1 MKRILFLVISL
12 LSVLHSHGQARRPFT
27 GRILDRATGEAVAG
41 ATVYIKGDPRTGTVT
56 GDKGDFS
63 LLLPPDSVTLV
74 CSFLGYIPLE
84 HTILPGSPD
93 NITLS
98 IEPES
103 RNIEQIVV
111 SSRSPME
118 RVNNVQI
125 GVERIEI
132 AEMAKIP
139 ALFGEKDIMRFI
151 QLLPGVKSEGEGSS
165 GFQVRGGTSAQN
177 LILLDDATVYNA
189 GHLMG
194 IFSTFNDTALTN
206 ASLFK
211 GQIPAQFGGATSS
224 VFDIGTKTGDMR
236 KYHVDGSVGLLS
248 AKLHVEGPIAKDKA
262 SFFVAGRRT
271 YLDLFLKVTDDF
283 RRNTL
288 NFYDLNAKVDYNISD
303 RDRLFVSYFT
313 GRDNMSLEKM
323 MEMKWGNS
331 TATVRWFHRFNSR
344 LYSNTSLILS
354 SFSSDNS
361 ADILETSNSFD
372 SFIRHSTIK
381 ESFTWTP
388 GGSHELKFGYQ
399 SSYIALKSA
408 QWNLNNYSE
417 REKRNAWE
425 NTLWIN
431 HEWKVSPTISLSAGL
446 RLNAFS
452 ALGGAP
458 YYEIDTDGEITH
470 TYRYASGKI
479 VKTHFALE
487 PRLSVNYRVGE
498 KQSVKV
504 GYSRTSQ
511 NIHALRNSSMAL
523 PFDRYTLS
531 TNIVKP
537 QTADQASLGYAA
549 LTRDERFE
557 FSVEGYY
564 KSIQHVLDYKDG
576 KSFSS
581 EIEIERL
588 ILAGKG
594 RAYGVEIFARKNT
607 GRLTGWVAYTLS
619 WSENRIP
626 GINGDRWYTAGNDR
640 RHDISLV
647 GMYELPRGW
656 QIAGTWVYNTGQ
668 ALTAPSAKYQINGE
682 TVYYFAERNG
692 YRAPSYH
699 RLDVSATHSKK
710 KKRYTREW
718 TFGIYNLYNRYNPFV
733 ISFEDDSTKPSGTK
747 TVQTSLFGI
756 IPSFSYNFRF

>member
-1 MKRILFLVISL
+1 MKRFLCLPLLLFF
-12 LSVLHSHGQARRPFT
+12 VLPSHGQTSRMLT
-27 GRILDRATGEAVAG
+27 GRLVDEPSGEPVSG
-41 ATVYIKGDPRTGTVT
+41 ATVWVKENPQGGTVT
-56 GDKGDFS
+56 DEFGKFS
-63 LLLPPDSVTLV
+63 LPVCGADRTLLCSCLGYRTLEYPLGVEFSGSLILYMTPDSR
-74 CSFLGYIPLE
+74 S
-84 HTILPGSPD
+84 
-93 NITLS
+93 
-98 IEPES
+98 
-103 RNIEQIVV
+103 IEQIVV
-111 SSRSPME
+111 SSRSSME
-118 RVNNVQI
+118 RVSSVQI

-139 ALFGEKDIMRFI
+139 ALFGEKDIMRSI

-189 GHLMG
+189 SHLMG

-224 VFDIGTKTGDMR
+224 VFDISTKTGDMGS
-236 KYHVDGSVGLLS
+236 YHVDGSVGLLS
-248 AKLHVEGPIAKDKA
+248 AKLHVEGPLVADKA

-288 NFYDLNAKVDYNISD
+288 NFYDLNAKVDYNISG
-303 RDRLFVSYFT
+303 RDRLFISFFS

-323 MEMKWGNS
+323 MEMKWGNT
-331 TATVRWFHRFNSR
+331 TATVRWFHRFSGR
-344 LYSNTSLILS
+344 LSSNTSVILS
-354 SFSSDNS
+354 SFGSDNS
-361 ADILETSNSFD
+361 ADILDTSNSFD
-372 SFIRHSTIK
+372 SFIRHSALK

-388 GGSHELKFGYQ
+388 GGGHEMKFGFQ
-399 SSYIALKSA
+399 TSYLGLKSA
-408 QWNLNNYSE
+408 EWNLNNYSE
-417 REKRNAWE
+417 KEKRNAWE
-425 NTLWIN
+425 NTLWLN
-431 HEWKVSPTISLSAGL
+431 EQWKISDRFAVSAGL
-446 RLNAFS
+446 RLNSFS

-458 YYEIDTDGEITH
+458 YYEIDESGDITR
-470 TYRYASGKI
+470 TLEYGSGKI
-479 VKTHFALE
+479 VRTHFALE
-487 PRLSVNYRVGE
+487 PRLSVNYRVRE
-498 KQSVKV
+498 KHSIKA

-537 QTADQASLGYAA
+537 QTADQVSLGYAS
-549 LTRDERFE
+549 LTRNEAFE
-557 FSVEGYY
+557 FSIEGYY
-564 KSIQHVLDYKDG
+564 KSIDNVLDYKDG

-588 ILAGKG
+588 ILAGQG
-594 RAYGVEIFARKNT
+594 RAYGVELFARKNT
-607 GRLTGWVAYTLS
+607 GRFTGWAAYTLS
-619 WSENRIP
+619 WSQNRIP
-626 GINGDRWYTAGNDR
+626 GINGDKWYTAGNDR
-640 RHDISLV
+640 RHDLSLV
-647 GMYELPRGW
+647 GMFELPRGW
-656 QIAGTWVYNTGQ
+656 QVAGTWVYNTGQ
-668 ALTAPSAKYQINGE
+668 ALSAPSAKYRINGE
-682 TVYYFAERNG
+682 TVYYYAERNG

-699 RLDVSATHSKK
+699 RFDISATHSKK
-710 KKRYTREW
+710 KKRFTREW
-718 TFGIYNLYNRYNPFV
+718 TLGIYNLYNRYNPFL